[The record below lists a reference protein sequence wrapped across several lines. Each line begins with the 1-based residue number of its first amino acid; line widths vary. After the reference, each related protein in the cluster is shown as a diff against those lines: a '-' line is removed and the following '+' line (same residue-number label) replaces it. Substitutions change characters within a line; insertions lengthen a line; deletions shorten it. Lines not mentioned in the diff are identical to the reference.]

1 MKNETKKHKSG
12 FNPNRG
18 CYFTADGKYYCYERW
33 DDENKCIITQKLEI
47 GKGLS
52 LELPIMLDESDHDM
66 NLQDCYESEPNDP
79 MFDAKVANYM
89 AKNSMERG
97 DYREERAKKA
107 VKKYGKTLWH
117 YTDINALCG
126 IIGKR
131 EIWFSSSEYMNDREE
146 LIGFINDL
154 EKEVYACIDSANKG
168 KANEVFSQI
177 KNRMQK
183 EYPYI
188 FCVSKAR
195 NDAAQWDRY
204 AQGGQGVAIVFNTE
218 TLFKLI
224 FYNQIIMNE
233 EYYGYCAKQH
243 KMKELLRD
251 YIQYDKMDDFSNLN
265 GLIDDL
271 LLCAMFHKHES
282 FSSEQEVRISPLF
295 VNENDKHLQCKVH
308 NTIRQIYILNLA
320 ELCEKE
326 GIDFEDLFDSIVI
339 GPTSKQN
346 IRDLQIYCK
355 NNGLLKLANKVK
367 KSDCPLR

>member
-1 MKNETKKHKSG
+1 MKNNETKKRIVHH
-12 FNPNRG
+12 
-18 CYFTADGKYYCYERW
+18 
-33 DDENKCIITQKLEI
+33 KLEV
-47 GKGLS
+47 GKALS
-52 LELPIMLDESDHDM
+52 LEPTIMLDVYDHEMD
-66 NLQDCYESEPNDP
+66 LQDRYEDEQLNPL
-79 MFDAKVANYM
+79 FDTKVVNYKAN
-89 AKNSMERG
+89 NSMGRD
-97 DYREERAKKA
+97 DYREERVKRA

-126 IIGKR
+126 IIGKK
-131 EIWFSSSEYMNDREE
+131 EIWFGSAEHMNDREE

-204 AQGGQGVAIVFNTE
+204 AQGGQGVPIEFNTE

-243 KMKELLRD
+243 KTKELLRD

-265 GLIDDL
+265 GLIDNL

-282 FSSEQEVRISPLF
+282 FSSEQEIRISPLF
-295 VNENDKHLQCKVH
+295 VNENDKHLQCKVL
-308 NTIRQIYILNLA
+308 NTIRQVYILNLA

-326 GIDFEDLFDSIVI
+326 RIDFEDLFDSIVI
-339 GPTSKQN
+339 GPTSKQT